1 MVIVDYTW
9 FLGAADA
16 FMEIYSKTR
25 AVYLVRGIPTVE
37 SLYGRAH
44 LLPVRRPVRV
54 DKSRFR
60 RRNPCLS
67 DIVAASVPRLGL
79 VQCGDVPIGESVWIG
94 GAERKTWRL
103 GKEENLRQ

>member
-1 MVIVDYTW
+1 M
-9 FLGAADA
+9 
-16 FMEIYSKTR
+16 
-25 AVYLVRGIPTVE
+25 
-37 SLYGRAH
+37 
-44 LLPVRRPVRV
+44 PVHIPVRV

-60 RRNPCLS
+60 RRIPCLS

-94 GAERKTWRL
+94 GAGRGGAERKTWRL